1 MQKFT
6 RALTREIEV
15 AGERLAV
22 TFSQE
27 GMSLRPVGSRRPPH
41 TMSWDAL
48 VCGCVQAH
56 GAEQA
61 CTAEQVSEAVKT
73 LKAGGER
80 APKSRRTAD
89 KEQQEAPASNEPPA
103 DTTSAP
109 APPARDHAAGAS
121 LPILLSRL
129 DHWLGEHRARYKHG
143 LRPGASSTDLD
154 NLQATVGRP
163 VPQDLRTWLGWH
175 NGQDP
180 EVFGALEEDWHPM
193 STGEIAEAKK
203 ELDADSHNGWHK
215 EWIPFLDDD
224 NGNFLVLDPTQA
236 STPVRECWRGKA
248 EHAVVAASLAAWVE
262 QFVRGLE
269 QGVYKEDPERGGL
282 HRS

>member
-22 TFSQE
+22 TFSEE
-27 GMSLRPVGSRRPPH
+27 GMTLRPVGSRRPPH

-48 VCGCVQAH
+48 VCACVQGH

-80 APKSRRTAD
+80 TPRPRRAAE
-89 KEQQEAPASNEPPA
+89 KEQPETPAPHEPAA
-103 DTTSAP
+103 DTASAP
-109 APPARDHAAGAS
+109 PVAGKDHAAGAS
-121 LPILLSRL
+121 LPGLLSRL
-129 DHWLGEHRARYKHG
+129 DHWLGEHRARYKHS
-143 LRPGASSTDLD
+143 LRAGASSADLD
-154 NLQATVGRP
+154 ALQSTLGRP
-163 VPQDLRTWLGWH
+163 VPEDLRTWLAWH
-175 NGQDP
+175 DGQDP

-193 STGEIAEAKK
+193 SAGEIARVKK
-203 ELDADSHNGWHK
+203 DLDAESHNGWHK

-248 EHAVVAASLAAWVE
+248 EHAVLAPSLAAWVE
-262 QFVRGLE
+262 HFVRGLE
-269 QGVYKEDPERGGL
+269 QGAYKEDPERGGL